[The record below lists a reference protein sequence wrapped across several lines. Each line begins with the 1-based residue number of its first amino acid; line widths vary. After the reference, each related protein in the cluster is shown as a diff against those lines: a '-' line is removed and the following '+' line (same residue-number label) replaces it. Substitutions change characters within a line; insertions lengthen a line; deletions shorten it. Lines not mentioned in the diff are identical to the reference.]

1 MVKNI
6 FVTMTFF
13 VTGLLAR
20 EWVETGTSRPS
31 EPVWDVNTISDN
43 QLEISFDL
51 GGYFVEDL
59 ANGKNKITFP
69 GGVPNLEVG
78 TPDLPKMAQSIIIP
92 DLAHMELSI
101 VESEFHTLLI
111 LKILILSRYKFL

>member
-31 EPVWDVNTISDN
+31 EPVWVVNTISDN

-69 GGVPNLEVG
+69 
-78 TPDLPKMAQSIIIP
+78 
-92 DLAHMELSI
+92 
-101 VESEFHTLLI
+101 VEFPI
-111 LKILILSRYKFL
+111 LR